1 MIEKL
6 GEKQLQLSYVPFHL
20 HFSVGLAFGTKVFTP
35 NRTINALSGAR
46 WAHFKG
52 LLHHSLRAGGLMDWK
67 GSAGQKMQELRD
79 SVKGK
84 NLAGRNAIAI
94 LTQPPHDTPAMC
106 LD

>member
-46 WAHFKG
+46 WANFEG
-52 LLHHSLRAGGLMDWK
+52 LLHHNLLAGGLMDWK
-67 GSAGQKMQELRD
+67 GHTAFKMQRKEGC
-79 SVKGK
+79 VK
-84 NLAGRNAIAI
+84 RNRK
-94 LTQPPHDTPAMC
+94 
-106 LD
+106 